1 MTATAT
7 TVRLTATDRCDRCSA
22 RARVMATLP
31 SGGELLFCNHHA
43 NEFQPKLTELEAI
56 VAVAADD
63 D

>member
-1 MTATAT
+1 
-7 TVRLTATDRCDRCSA
+7 
-22 RARVMATLP
+22 MATLP